1 MRPRGVLLP
10 DDGHRYQSTVYD
22 DDWLRE
28 QGVGLDGPPPEP
40 VLVGHPSEAGPGWSW
55 LQWGRRSYE
64 EVVGR
69 PRPASPAL
77 ARATEAAV

>member
-1 MRPRGVLLP
+1 MVVLLP

-28 QGVGLDGPPPEP
+28 QAVDLDGPTPQP
-40 VLVGHPSEAGPGWSW
+40 VLVRHPSEAGPGWSW
-55 LQWGRRSYE
+55 LPWCRRSYE

-77 ARATEAAV
+77 LRAEATA